1 LLANNFK
8 RRTLLMSDK
17 KTGNKQSLPPG
28 DGSKSGGLYSQ
39 RGVSAQKEEVHEAI
53 KKLDKGLYPNA
64 FCKIYPDVLNGD
76 ENWVNVMHADGA
88 GTKSILA
95 YLYWKETG
103 DVSVWKGI
111 AQDAIVMNLDDL
123 LCTGI
128 YDNILFSS
136 TIDRNKRM
144 IPGEVLEAIITG
156 TSEFFESMKKFG
168 VNIHYLGGETAD
180 VGDVVR
186 TIAVNGTM
194 MARWPKAR
202 LITND
207 KIKAG
212 DVIVGLAGFG
222 RANYENEYNS
232 GIGSNGLTSAR
243 HDLLSK
249 FYGEKF
255 SESFDNSLSDE
266 VVYIGKYKLTDKI
279 EIQNPKSDSD
289 KYRDRHPKSDIG
301 HLLLSPTRT
310 FAPVLKEMLE
320 YHSEAIHGLIH
331 CSGGGQTKCMKYL
344 PGSLRVVKDNLFDP
358 PVIFQ
363 LIQQASHADDKE
375 MYQVFNMGTRME
387 IYTDE
392 KNADRLIDISKKF
405 GVEARVVGRV
415 EASSKRELLIETKNG
430 QLRF

>member
-1 LLANNFK
+1 
-8 RRTLLMSDK
+8 MK
-17 KTGNKQSLPPG
+17 KSFLYSPLGPARAGTDG
-28 DGSKSGGLYSQ
+28 DGGGGLYSQ
-39 RGVSAQKEEVHEAI
+39 RGVSAQKEEVHAAI
-53 KKLDKGLYPNA
+53 KDLDKGLYANA

-103 DVSVWKGI
+103 DVSAWKGI

-128 YDNILFSS
+128 HDNILFSS
-136 TIDRNKRM
+136 TIDRNKRL
-144 IPGEVLEAIITG
+144 IPGEVLEAIIKG
-156 TSEFFESMKKFG
+156 TQEFFDNMKKFG

-194 MARWPKAR
+194 MARWPKER

-212 DVIVGLAGFG
+212 DAIVGLAGFG
-222 RANYENEYNS
+222 RSNYENEYNS

-243 HDLLSK
+243 HDILQK
-249 FYGEKF
+249 TYGARF
-255 SESFDNSLSDE
+255 HESYDTSLDE
-266 VVYIGKYKLTDKI
+266 HVVYIGPHLVTDEI
-279 EIQNPKSDSD
+279 EVDDGRST
-289 KYRDRHPKSDIG
+289 IG
-301 HLLLSPTRT
+301 KLLLSPTRT
-310 FAPVLKEMLE
+310 FAPVLKELLE
-320 YHSEAIHGLIH
+320 NHFEAIHGLIH
-331 CSGGGQTKCMKYL
+331 CSGGGQTKCMKYM
-344 PGSLRVVKDNLFDP
+344 PGNFRVIKDNLFDP

-363 LIQQASHADDKE
+363 LIQQASHADDTE

-392 KNADRLIDISKKF
+392 KNADKLIGISKKF
-405 GVEARVVGRV
+405 GVDARIVGRV
-415 EASSKRELLIETKNG
+415 EVSDKKELFIATEHG
-430 QLRF
+430 EISF